1 MFQLIYEL
9 RKNWRG
15 RTDEGSIRGPRGPK
29 KVIINQSV
37 LVPGDAKE
45 LPQQKMSMDQTEIK
59 GASLMVFER
68 IKILFDRIRI

>member
-1 MFQLIYEL
+1 MNSGKIGADG
-9 RKNWRG
+9 WTDG
-15 RTDEGSIRGPRGPK
+15 RTDEGSLRGPCGPK

>member
-1 MFQLIYEL
+1 M
-9 RKNWRG
+9 
-15 RTDEGSIRGPRGPK
+15 DEGSIRGPRGPK

-68 IKILFDRIRI
+68 IKILFNRIRI

>member
-1 MFQLIYEL
+1 MDG
-9 RKNWRG
+9 W
-15 RTDEGSIRGPRGPK
+15 TDEGSIRGPRGPK